1 MLRPGFSSCN
11 GASVLRT
18 KRHALVALCK
28 GCQGVDDEGAGGRDP
43 KERIDFGVQRY
54 YLADSLAPA
63 ETAMLKAAPLGNGSP
78 SRL

>member
-1 MLRPGFSSCN
+1 VLQPHYSSCN

-43 KERIDFGVQRY
+43 KERSDFGVQRY
-54 YLADSLAPA
+54 YLEGSLVPA
-63 ETAMLKAAPLGNGSP
+63 ETAMLKAALLGIDAP